1 LTWIVQAKMS
11 RNQVTISTQNIDISI
26 PNRILVK
33 NLTMAVKSND
43 FMAILGQNG
52 CGKSLTLHTLA
63 GVRAPSSGNI
73 ELMMENIET
82 KSKREIAKNLALL
95 TQDTEDIFPSTV
107 FDSVLIGRHP
117 HIGAFNNESAE
128 DIFIANNA
136 LKQVGLLELKDRDI
150 TSLSGGERRRL
161 SIAQVIT
168 QQPKIYLL
176 DEPTNHLDPQ
186 YQLEI
191 LKLFKNKAN
200 AGNSILSTM
209 HDVNLAVRFA
219 TRCLLLFGDGSW
231 LLGDTLE
238 ILNEENLT
246 KLYGIKM
253 ERIETEKQIF
263 FSAI

>member
-1 LTWIVQAKMS
+1 MTWIVQAKMS

-107 FDSVLIGRHP
+107 FDSVLIGPVSYTHLTLP
-117 HIGAFNNESAE
+117 
-128 DIFIANNA
+128 
-136 LKQVGLLELKDRDI
+136 
-150 TSLSGGERRRL
+150 T
-161 SIAQVIT
+161 
-168 QQPKIYLL
+168 IY
-176 DEPTNHLDPQ
+176 
-186 YQLEI
+186 
-191 LKLFKNKAN
+191 
-200 AGNSILSTM
+200 S
-209 HDVNLAVRFA
+209 V
-219 TRCLLLFGDGSW
+219 
-231 LLGDTLE
+231 
-238 ILNEENLT
+238 
-246 KLYGIKM
+246 
-253 ERIETEKQIF
+253 
-263 FSAI
+263 